1 VAADLWR
8 AAASDGTAYAVKLS
22 GGGTPAGD
30 LVTSHLAA
38 SGIDGV
44 LAPLRTRAGRLAADR
59 LGRRLTVTPWAAGE
73 PALDADLTPGHWR
86 AFGTLLGATHRA
98 DVTGDLAA
106 ALPWDELSH
115 DAIAEQ
121 VRATIARLAVPPADE
136 TADAVR
142 QAWWDATDRIAALSH
157 HATLLSGALRPIT
170 HEHVVCHGDPHV
182 GNLLVGQNGEVWL
195 VDWDDAVLAP
205 WERDLMFVLGGV
217 LAFAPVGDDDRTA
230 FFAGY
235 GDATI
240 DPRLVA
246 YYLCTRA
253 LDDVSGWAA
262 QAADPQDV
270 DRDRALDIVRGILS
284 PPGLVDIA
292 LSAVARL
299 P

>member
-1 VAADLWR
+1 
-8 AAASDGTAYAVKLS
+8 VKLS

-38 SGIDGV
+38 CGIHGV
-44 LAPLRTRAGRLAADR
+44 LAPLRTRGGRLAADH
-59 LGRRLTVTPWAAGE
+59 LDRRLTVTPWAAGE
-73 PALDADLTPGHWR
+73 RALDADLTPGHWQ
-86 AFGTLLGATHRA
+86 ALGTLLGATHRA
-98 DVTGDLAA
+98 DVTGDLAD
-106 ALPWDELSH
+106 ALPWDELGH

-121 VRATIARLAVPPADE
+121 VRATIARLTVPPADE

-142 QAWWDATDRIAALSH
+142 QAWWDAADRIAALSH
-157 HATLLSGALRPIT
+157 HATLLSGALRPIA

-182 GNLLVGQNGEVWL
+182 GNLLVGENGEVWL
-195 VDWDDAVLAP
+195 VDWEDAMLAP
-205 WERDLMFVLGGV
+205 RERDLMFVLGGV

-235 GDATI
+235 GNVDV
-240 DPRLVA
+240 DPHLVA

-262 QAADPQDV
+262 QAADPRDA

-284 PPGLVDIA
+284 PPGLVDVA
-292 LSAVARL
+292 LSAVADLR
-299 P
+299 